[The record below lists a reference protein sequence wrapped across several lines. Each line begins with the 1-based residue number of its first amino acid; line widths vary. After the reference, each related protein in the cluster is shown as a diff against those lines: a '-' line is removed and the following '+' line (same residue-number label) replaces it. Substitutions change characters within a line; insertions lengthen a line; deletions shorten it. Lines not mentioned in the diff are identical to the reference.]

1 MKKVCIAVLCLFV
14 ALSFAANSAIAAE
27 KEKLENKISEL
38 EEQPLEYFGSQRN
51 KLVRIGFYRYR
62 LEALL
67 QDPDKYFKNPENFE
81 GNIKESE

>member
-1 MKKVCIAVLCLFV
+1 MPLKRKNLKRK
-14 ALSFAANSAIAAE
+14 SA
-27 KEKLENKISEL
+27 EL

-81 GNIKESE
+81 GNIKEPE